1 MRLRR
6 CDTPAGSDINEV
18 LYHLTRTTETDALR
32 ERLAAMAASAC
43 PRQMNNHASLSTGWL
58 DLHCALRTQ
67 NKEPTM
73 INDIN
78 IGGVFIPGLL
88 LTALSLWS
96 VRCYSCR
103 FFFSRLYRRLPLR
116 PLLDVSTYIVTFF
129 LLLQGLTT
137 LGLFA

>member
-1 MRLRR
+1 
-6 CDTPAGSDINEV
+6 
-18 LYHLTRTTETDALR
+18 
-32 ERLAAMAASAC
+32 
-43 PRQMNNHASLSTGWL
+43 
-58 DLHCALRTQ
+58 
-67 NKEPTM
+67 M

-88 LTALSLWS
+88 LIALIALVCTLLLVPLFS
-96 VRCYSCR
+96 
-103 FFFSRLYRRLPLR
+103 FSRLYRHLPLR

>member
-1 MRLRR
+1 
-6 CDTPAGSDINEV
+6 
-18 LYHLTRTTETDALR
+18 
-32 ERLAAMAASAC
+32 
-43 PRQMNNHASLSTGWL
+43 
-58 DLHCALRTQ
+58 
-67 NKEPTM
+67 M

-88 LTALSLWS
+88 LTALIALVCTLLLVPLFS
-96 VRCYSCR
+96 V
-103 FFFSRLYRRLPLR
+103 SRLYRRLPFR

>member
-1 MRLRR
+1 
-6 CDTPAGSDINEV
+6 
-18 LYHLTRTTETDALR
+18 
-32 ERLAAMAASAC
+32 
-43 PRQMNNHASLSTGWL
+43 
-58 DLHCALRTQ
+58 
-67 NKEPTM
+67 M

-88 LTALSLWS
+88 LTALIALVCTLLLVPLFS
-96 VRCYSCR
+96 V
-103 FFFSRLYRRLPLR
+103 SRMYRRLPLR

>member
-1 MRLRR
+1 
-6 CDTPAGSDINEV
+6 
-18 LYHLTRTTETDALR
+18 
-32 ERLAAMAASAC
+32 
-43 PRQMNNHASLSTGWL
+43 
-58 DLHCALRTQ
+58 
-67 NKEPTM
+67 M

-88 LTALSLWS
+88 LTAFLLGLYA
-96 VRCYSCR
+96 VTRAAFSC
-103 FFFSRLYRRLPLR
+103 SRLYRRLPLR